1 MTFIVQP
8 LCIGM
13 YVYNIMTILCT
24 VVVSYEKIV
33 ETSSF
38 EVQNLIVEFRQ
49 CRYVD
54 RVVSQSFSVFP
65 YSIAFQFDA
74 DNNLWWVDKL
84 ENM

>member
-1 MTFIVQP
+1 M
-8 LCIGM
+8 
-13 YVYNIMTILCT
+13 N
-24 VVVSYEKIV
+24 KIV

-74 DNNLWWVDKL
+74 DNNLSLCRVVNFQTL
-84 ENM
+84 CE